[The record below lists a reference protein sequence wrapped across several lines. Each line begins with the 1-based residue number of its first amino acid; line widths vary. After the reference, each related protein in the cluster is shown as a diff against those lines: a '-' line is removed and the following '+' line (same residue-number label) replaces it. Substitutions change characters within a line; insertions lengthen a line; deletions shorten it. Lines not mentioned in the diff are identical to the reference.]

1 MARMTESTFL
11 SCDGKT
17 ELYYREYLPE
27 GNAVGIVQIVH
38 GIAEH
43 VARYDD
49 FAGFLADNGYIVV
62 AHDQLGHGK
71 SVAGEDSIGF
81 FSEEGGWGKA
91 VEDIHK
97 LHDLTAERYPGKPYF
112 IFGHSMGSFLT
123 RTYLIRYRTG
133 LDGAVISGTGQQ
145 SGALIAGGKMMSAL
159 EIKRH
164 GPRYKS
170 ELLNKMAFG
179 SYNDKLGDIRTGF
192 DWLSRNEAVVDAYI
206 DDPLCGFVPSAALL
220 HDMMGGIEFISKPKN
235 IARMKKDLPV
245 MFMSG
250 DCDPVG
256 EQGRG
261 VIRAYKAFLKA
272 GMTDVT
278 MKLYH
283 GGRHEMLNE
292 LNKNE
297 VYQDVLAW
305 LNSKTGN

>member
-220 HDMMGGIEFISKPKN
+220 HRVHLQAQEHRADEEGSARHVHVRRLRSRGRAGPGRDPGVQGLPEGGHDRRDHEALPRRT
-235 IARMKKDLPV
+235 ARDA
-245 MFMSG
+245 
-250 DCDPVG
+250 
-256 EQGRG
+256 Q
-261 VIRAYKAFLKA
+261 RA
-272 GMTDVT
+272 
-278 MKLYH
+278 
-283 GGRHEMLNE
+283 
-292 LNKNE
+292 
-297 VYQDVLAW
+297 Q
-305 LNSKTGN
+305 

>member
-283 GGRHEMLNE
+283 GGRHEMINE